1 MSGLDNCPAI
11 TNDNHY
17 LMGPPGGVA
26 FHGAARSRES
36 AGFLDPWSS
45 SSFAQVVDFIDATGK
60 IVKSYQT
67 YPMNDGIII
76 LDINSMSS
84 GAYILNIKT
93 QTQSVFH
100 KLIVE

>member
-45 SSFAQVVDFIDATGK
+45 SSFAQVVDFIDACFAMMSK
-60 IVKSYQT
+60 RLKSVHHH
-67 YPMNDGIII
+67 G
-76 LDINSMSS
+76 S
-84 GAYILNIKT
+84 
-93 QTQSVFH
+93 
-100 KLIVE
+100 